1 MSFSDRADIAV
12 GIQSD
17 KSERQIAA
25 ELGRDHTII
34 WRERE
39 RERERER
46 KRERELELER
56 NSTKTRGHRPVSSD
70 CTAERRLRRPQ
81 ARKIETDVVLAPRVK
96 ADLARS
102 RTPRQIVRPFA
113 FGGDGRQR

>member
-34 WRERE
+34 WRER
-39 RERERER
+39 
-46 KRERELELER
+46 ER